1 MAGIHFD
8 VTADNRDFM
17 NRLNEVQG
25 KVRTL
30 VTAVEQG
37 GGEVD
42 AVFGQM
48 GNALKKLGAI
58 AGTAFTLDAMKD
70 FAAQCIKVRG
80 EIQALETSFTT
91 LLGSRSKA
99 DALIGE
105 IRQFAATTPM
115 DVGTLAKGAQTML
128 GFNIELEEVMPMM
141 KAIGDISMGD
151 AQKFGALTLAFSQ
164 ASATGKL
171 MGQDLL
177 QMINA
182 GFNPLV
188 QMGEKAG
195 KSISQLKDDMSKG
208 KISIQMLTDAFLDAT
223 SEGGQFNGMLEAQS
237 QTLQGAFSNLSGAY
251 EDMLNELGEKAQ
263 GVVVDAVNTLMSM
276 VQNYEQ
282 TARTI
287 AELVALYGTYK
298 AALVTLTA
306 IQSARA
312 TMQAGWT
319 LAELAHFNAL
329 VLVEKAQKL
338 LNATILKNPYMIAA
352 VAVASLVGWVYKLA
366 AAETDAEKAHR
377 RLAEA
382 EAKVSDELA
391 QEQYN
396 IEKLFETLRN
406 AKKGSEEYKTAKDLL
421 LSQYGEYLKG
431 LVDEKNELTDLEA
444 AYYRVSAAARESANA
459 RAMGEATKNAQND
472 YDNTHKDVIS
482 NIQSVLRGVDNDNLR
497 NTLTQ
502 LVMRDLAKGSLSAEV
517 QNMVGD
523 ALGEKRLNNS
533 NWAADSKVVDIKK
546 QFTLER
552 NALELRNNSIK
563 EAEATFTTY
572 ANSYNDKTDEE
583 LTKLRDSI
591 QHHIN
596 DTKGLEEGVE
606 VYSGGELF
614 KRYENA
620 ADAMLELQQ
629 IEVELQRREKAA
641 EAGKA
646 KGNETIE
653 LTESER
659 KKLAAA
665 AAKRAKAEKQNA
677 KELQDLIIAN
687 DEAEIEL
694 RSRGTEKKIKQLEI
708 DHQKELIAL
717 DRQADE
723 MKAKNVE
730 AGGKNELTSDQ
741 QAALDKSRELAE
753 ESHRKQLAD
762 IYRADLES
770 MQTYLSEYGTFQQKK
785 LAIAELYAEKIRRAE
800 SEGDT
805 TEVKRL
811 ERERNAKIGAVDSSA
826 LKADIDWALVFGNF
840 GSMFNEMLAPQLD
853 KLKEYTKTDE
863 FKNADASDQQAITET
878 ISKLQDQLGAT
889 NATSFG
895 ELGRAV
901 KECQMAMQAT
911 ADAESDLATKT
922 KAVNEA
928 QKAYN
933 AALASG
939 SKEQIAGTK
948 ADLDFAKAQMEM
960 AQTAVDAAQEHSE
973 AAKVTVTNAAT
984 TLGTAINQVV
994 SGLQGLASG
1003 SISGAAE
1010 GLENLGNGMKGI
1022 KGLDKAGDTISK
1034 LASSLN
1040 GTIVGL
1046 VLSILDILKDG
1057 ISPLVIGII
1066 DSILGAIGGI
1076 LSDVLSGD
1084 LFVNIGKSLKDGIGG
1099 ILNAITWGGFNSWFG
1114 TSGNTKEVNELT
1126 EKLTESN
1133 DRLRESVDALKDE
1146 ITEASGW
1153 RAIDAAKQ
1161 AESAQQQINE
1171 QALEVLMAQMGY
1183 HGAHHSNAYYWNLSD
1198 DIYRSLNDTLADYAA
1213 RNNKDRK
1220 HVYSLEDLYALTPE
1234 EMAYIRDHNV
1244 EAWAIMLDQGKYD
1257 KSEYWESYA
1266 EQAGKLEEIT
1276 KALNEAL
1283 TQTTFESLRDSFVDT
1298 LMDMDASA
1306 EDFAANFREMLMRSV
1321 INARIDDLLSDE
1333 LEEFYNTW
1341 AEMAKDGGLDKTE
1354 IGSLKDWYDRIVAQG
1369 QQIRD
1374 EAAAITGYTGA
1385 STYSQTASRGWSTEL
1400 SEGTGQ
1406 ELNGRFTAI
1415 QEVAYQI
1422 SDTQREHI
1430 AKVDGLITL
1439 AAMRNTYL
1447 DSIENN
1453 VGLANVHLAAIA
1465 KNTGELV
1472 GIRETINDIQRK
1484 IKTL

>member
-1 MAGIHFD
+1 MPGIHFD

-17 NRLNEVQG
+17 NRLNEAQG

-70 FAAQCIKVRG
+70 FASQCVKVRG

-91 LLGSRSKA
+91 LLGSSSKA

-128 GFNIELEEVMPMM
+128 GFNIELEKVMPMM

-151 AQKFGALTLAFSQ
+151 AQKFGSLTLAFSQ

-188 QMGEKAG
+188 QMSEKTG
-195 KSISQLKDDMSKG
+195 KSISQLKDEMSKG
-208 KISIQMLTDAFLDAT
+208 KISVQMLTDAYLDAT

-251 EDMLNELGEKAQ
+251 EDMLNELGEKGQ
-263 GVVVDAVNTLMSM
+263 GVVVDAVNVLMGL

-312 TMQAGWT
+312 TVQAGWT

-352 VAVASLVGWVYKLA
+352 AAVAGLVAWVYKLA
-366 AAETDAEKAHR
+366 TAESDAEKATR
-377 RLAEA
+377 KLGEAQAQVDKEYAAERAQIDTLFAKLKSLKEGTA
-382 EAKVSDELA
+382 EYAKTK
-391 QEQYN
+391 QEIQN
-396 IEKLFETLRN
+396 K
-406 AKKGSEEYKTAKDLL
+406 
-421 LSQYGEYLKG
+421 YGDYLKG
-431 LVDEKNELTDLEA
+431 LDDEITKLNDVEGAYKAITQA
-444 AYYRVSAAARESANA
+444 AQDSARA
-459 RAMGEATKNAQND
+459 RAMARITSDAADEYAASEA
-472 YDNTHKDVIS
+472 DVKKQVRKLL
-482 NIQSVLRGVDNDNLR
+482 NERYGDQ
-497 NTLTQ
+497 
-502 LVMRDLAKGSLSAEV
+502 KGSDGISLAESYYWKIVPVIEGKEQASAEV
-517 QNMVGD
+517 KDIIKDFDTQVQSIFDGGSVSAGSAQRAATTTNKLTIQLD
-523 ALGEKRLNNS
+523 KAIKARDTYEKLIE
-533 NWAADSKVVDIKK
+533 D
-546 QFTLER
+546 
-552 NALELRNNSIK
+552 
-563 EAEATFTTY
+563 AEAQFGKAPQPQT
-572 ANSYNDKTDEE
+572 A
-583 LTKLRDSI
+583 
-591 QHHIN
+591 
-596 DTKGLEEGVE
+596 EEGKNVDE
-606 VYSGGELF
+606 V
-614 KRYENA
+614 K
-620 ADAMLELQQ
+620 
-629 IEVELQRREKAA
+629 
-641 EAGKA
+641 
-646 KGNETIE
+646 E
-653 LTESER
+653 LTEEEK

-665 AAKRAKAEKQNA
+665 AAKRAKAEQQNA

-717 DRQADE
+717 DRQAEE

-741 QAALDKSRELAE
+741 KSALDKSRELAE

-785 LAIAELYAEKIRRAE
+785 LAIAELYAEKIRKAE

-811 ERERNAKIGAVDSSA
+811 ERERASKIGAVDSSA
-826 LKADIDWALVFGNF
+826 LRADIDWALVFGNF
-840 GSMFNEMLAPQLD
+840 GSMFNDMLAPQLD
-853 KLKEYTKTDE
+853 RLKEYTKTDE
-863 FKNADASDQQAITET
+863 FKSADAADQQAIIET
-878 ISKLQDQLGAT
+878 ISKLNEQLGAT
-889 NATSFG
+889 SATSFSD
-895 ELGRAV
+895 LGRAV
-901 KECQMAMQAT
+901 KECQLAMQAT
-911 ADAESDLATKT
+911 ADAESELTAKT
-922 KAVNEA
+922 RAVNEA

-933 AALASG
+933 VALASG

-948 ADLDFAKAQMEM
+948 ADLDFAKAQMDA
-960 AQTAVDAAQEHSE
+960 AQTAVDAAQKHSE

-984 TLGTAINQVV
+984 TLETSIKQVV
-994 SGLQGLASG
+994 NGLQGLASG
-1003 SISGAAE
+1003 SISGAAK

-1022 KGLDKAGDTISK
+1022 KGLDKVGDTISN
-1034 LASSLN
+1034 LAKGLN

-1057 ISPLVIGII
+1057 ISNVMTGII
-1066 DSILGAIGGI
+1066 DSVFSAVSNI

-1084 LFVNIGKSLKDGIGG
+1084 LLVNVAKSLKDGIGG
-1099 ILNAITWGGFNSWFG
+1099 ILNAFTFGGFSSWFG

-1126 EKLTESN
+1126 ERLTESN
-1133 DRLRESVDALKDE
+1133 DRLRESVDALKNE
-1146 ITEASGW
+1146 ITETSGW

-1161 AESAQQQINE
+1161 AESAQKQINE

-1183 HGAHHSNAYYWNLSD
+1183 HGAHHSNASYWNLSN

-1220 HVYSLEDLYALTPE
+1220 SVYSLEDLYALTPE

-1257 KSEYWESYA
+1257 KSEYWNNYA
-1266 EQAGKLEEIT
+1266 DQAGKLEEIT

-1333 LEEFYNTW
+1333 LQDFYDTW
-1341 AEMAKDGGLDKTE
+1341 ADMAKDGGLDKGE
-1354 IGSLKDWYDRIVAQG
+1354 IKSLKEWYDRITAQG

-1385 STYSQTASRGWSTEL
+1385 SAYSQTASHGWSTEL
-1400 SEGTGQ
+1400 SEETGQ
-1406 ELNGRFTAI
+1406 ELNGRFTAL
-1415 QEVAYQI
+1415 QEAAYQI
-1422 SDTQREHI
+1422 SDTQREYT
-1430 AKVDGLITL
+1430 AKVDGLVTL

-1453 VGLANVHLAAIA
+1453 IGLANVHLAAIA